1 MGTDGIYSAISKP
14 TLDACLVGQFTG
26 ATPVSSRYSGDL
38 PVVQLLDLTVSYR
51 RHPALHH
58 ISGQFARGSLTAVIG
73 PNGAGKSTL
82 LKSIAGMLPTEG
94 QVKALAGH
102 RQAALAVNT
111 PDQHLAYL
119 PQQNEMDRS
128 FPINVFDCVSLGLW
142 SQTGAFRGLTDGML
156 ARVDAALQ
164 SMGLQGFER
173 RPVGTL
179 SSGQLQRALFARLI
193 VQDAPLILLDEPFNA
208 VDSKTAAALLA
219 LVLEWQREGRT
230 VVAALHDDALVREH
244 FPQALLLAHEC
255 IAWGPTK
262 DVLTESNVQRTRNM
276 VEAWDE
282 TAALCGR
289 DGQLNGVG
297 FDDLLARRLNLLEQ
311 A

>member
-1 MGTDGIYSAISKP
+1 M
-14 TLDACLVGQFTG
+14 GQFTG
-26 ATPVSSRYSGDL
+26 ASPVSSRSPDDL
-38 PVVQLLDLTVSYR
+38 PVVRLLDLTVSYR
-51 RHPALHH
+51 QHPALHH
-58 ISGQFARGSLTAVIG
+58 ISGQFVRGSLTAVIG

-82 LKSIAGMLPTEG
+82 LKSIAGMLPTAG
-94 QVKALAGH
+94 QVKAHAGH
-102 RQAALAVNT
+102 APAALTIHT

-119 PQQNEMDRS
+119 PQQSEMDRS
-128 FPINVFDCVSLGLW
+128 FPINVFDCVTLGVW
-142 SQTGAFRGLTDGML
+142 SQTGAFRGLTQGML

-164 SMGLQGFER
+164 TMGLQGFER

-193 VQDAPLILLDEPFNA
+193 VQEADLILLDEPFNA

-219 LVLEWQREGRT
+219 LVLQWQREGRT

-262 DVLTESNVQRTRNM
+262 DVLSEPNLRRARNM

-282 TAALCGR
+282 AAALCDREGALGALDF
-289 DGQLNGVG
+289 DG
-297 FDDLLARRLNLLEQ
+297 LLARRLAMADQ
-311 A
+311 V